1 MDAQTLSGREQRL
14 SRWLLLT
21 LLLFFVALSVQYAL
35 KASRS
40 SHSSAFQRWRDQI
53 LSLSDGEDIY
63 ERYNYPNPPIM
74 ALILTP
80 VATLPEWTGLPVLT
94 CALVWFWLKVG
105 MTLLAL
111 AWVFRIVEVPGRPF
125 PLWAR
130 VLTVLLT
137 LRPIAGDLSHGNVNL
152 FILFLVV
159 GFLHAFHR
167 GRDFLA
173 GIVLGL
179 AMACK
184 VTPALFVPYLA
195 WKRAPR
201 ALAGCAAGIALFFWP
216 GFVPACFLGWSE
228 NLQQVNSWT
237 TQMVKPFL
245 VEGVVTSEHNNQ
257 SLPGLVYRLTTHSPS
272 FVEYPDNQ
280 WTPVRWHN
288 VLSLSPDAARWL
300 VKGFMA
306 LFVLLV
312 VWTCRTPREG
322 PGADP
327 PRLAAEYGI
336 VVLGMLLFSERTWKH
351 HCVTLLVPFAVL
363 SYHLVL
369 LWTRKG
375 LRTYLIGSLAAV
387 VLLMTSTSIS
397 LLGRDGGK
405 LAQVYG
411 AYVFA
416 FLVLLAAL
424 AVVLR
429 HPAARANV
437 QGELDQRDTQSALN
451 RRKAG

>member
-1 MDAQTLSGREQRL
+1 
-14 SRWLLLT
+14 
-21 LLLFFVALSVQYAL
+21 
-35 KASRS
+35 
-40 SHSSAFQRWRDQI
+40 
-53 LSLSDGEDIY
+53 
-63 ERYNYPNPPIM
+63 
-74 ALILTP
+74 
-80 VATLPEWTGLPVLT
+80 
-94 CALVWFWLKVG
+94 
-105 MTLLAL
+105 
-111 AWVFRIVEVPGRPF
+111 
-125 PLWAR
+125 
-130 VLTVLLT
+130 
-137 LRPIAGDLSHGNVNL
+137 
-152 FILFLVV
+152 
-159 GFLHAFHR
+159 
-167 GRDFLA
+167 
-173 GIVLGL
+173 
-179 AMACK
+179 
-184 VTPALFVPYLA
+184 
-195 WKRAPR
+195 
-201 ALAGCAAGIALFFWP
+201 
-216 GFVPACFLGWSE
+216 
-228 NLQQVNSWT
+228 
-237 TQMVKPFL
+237 
-245 VEGVVTSEHNNQ
+245 
-257 SLPGLVYRLTTHSPS
+257 LTTHSPS

-288 VLSLSPDAARWL
+288 LLSLSPDTARWL

-312 VWTCRTPREG
+312 VWTCRTPRAG
-322 PGADP
+322 PRADS

-336 VVLGMLLFSERTWKH
+336 IVLGMLLFSERTWKH

-416 FLVLLAAL
+416 FFVLLAAL

-437 QGELDQRDTQSALN
+437 QGEFDQPDPQSALN